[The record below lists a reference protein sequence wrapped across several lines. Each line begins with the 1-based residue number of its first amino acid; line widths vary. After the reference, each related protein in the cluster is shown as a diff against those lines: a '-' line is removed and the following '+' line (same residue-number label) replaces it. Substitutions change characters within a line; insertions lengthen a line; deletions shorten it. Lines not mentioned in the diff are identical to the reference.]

1 MTLDEL
7 IEGIGVTV
15 NSSGGGCGNK
25 KLMVLTPDA
34 ANRLSINGS
43 TYLNA

>member
-25 KLMVLTPDA
+25 KTHG
-34 ANRLSINGS
+34 ANTGCC
-43 TYLNA
+43 